1 MMKPGALMKLMKP
14 GDTRTLS
21 NGVNIPCLGFGTFSI
36 GDDAGVSFAV
46 KEAIALGY
54 RHIDT
59 AASYGNERAVG
70 KGIRE
75 SGAAREDLFVT
86 SKLANSMHGYENTRA
101 AFKQSLAD
109 LGLDYLDLYL
119 IHWPNPVM
127 FRNRWQD
134 ANAETW
140 RAFEEL
146 YGDGK
151 IRALGVSNFRPRH
164 LDALYQTAKIPPQV
178 NQIRLCPGELP
189 GEVIGDCERR
199 NILIEA
205 YSPLG
210 RGAVLEAQALKEAAA
225 AHGKSPAQVCLR
237 WSLQHGFVPLPKSAN
252 PDRIRENAGI
262 FGFELSPKEMAAID
276 AIEGCSGLSSDPDTT
291 DF

>member
-1 MMKPGALMKLMKP
+1 MKLSKP
-14 GDTRTLS
+14 GDTLTLS
-21 NGVNIPCLGFGTFSI
+21 NGVGIPCLGFGTFNM
-36 GDDAGVSFAV
+36 GDGVVSAV
-46 KEAIALGY
+46 KEAIARGY
-54 RHIDT
+54 RHIDA

-70 KGIRE
+70 KAIRE
-75 SGAAREDLFVT
+75 SGVAREGLFVT
-86 SKLANSMHGYENTRA
+86 GKLANPMHGYENTHA

-119 IHWPNPVM
+119 IHWPNPAM
-127 FRNRWQD
+127 WRDRWQ
-134 ANAETW
+134 AVNAETW

-151 IRALGVSNFRPRH
+151 IRALGVSNFRPHH

-189 GEVIGDCERR
+189 GTVIEDCESR

-210 RGAVLEAQALKEAAA
+210 RGAVLDSHALGEIAA

-237 WSLQHGFVPLPKSAN
+237 WSLQHGFVPLPKSAA

-262 FGFELSPKEMAAID
+262 FDFELSLREMAAID
-276 AIEGCSGLSSDPDTT
+276 ALEGCFGRSADPDTT
-291 DF
+291 EF

>member
-1 MMKPGALMKLMKP
+1 MKLMKP
-14 GDTRTLS
+14 GDTLALS
-21 NGVNIPCLGFGTFSI
+21 NGVGIPCLGFGTFNL
-36 GDDAGVSFAV
+36 DDEADVIAAV
-46 KEAIALGY
+46 KEAITWGY

-70 KGIRE
+70 KAIQE

-86 SKLANSMHGYENTRA
+86 SKLANPMHGYENTHA
-101 AFKQSLAD
+101 AFKQSLND
-109 LGLDYLDLYL
+109 LSLDYLDLYL

-127 FRNRWQD
+127 FRDRWQA
-134 ANAETW
+134 ANAGTW

-151 IRALGVSNFRPRH
+151 IRALGVSNFWPRH

-189 GEVIGDCERR
+189 GTIIEDCEKR
-199 NILIEA
+199 NILIAA
-205 YSPLG
+205 YSPLD
-210 RGAVLEAQALKEAAA
+210 RGKSLGDQAMRGIAAV
-225 AHGKSPAQVCLR
+225 HGKSTAQVCLR
-237 WSLQHGFVPLPKSAN
+237 WILQHGFVPLPKSAN

-262 FGFELSPKEMAAID
+262 FGFELSLREMAVID
-276 AIEGCSGLSSDPDTT
+276 ALENRSGLSPDPDTT
-291 DF
+291 EF